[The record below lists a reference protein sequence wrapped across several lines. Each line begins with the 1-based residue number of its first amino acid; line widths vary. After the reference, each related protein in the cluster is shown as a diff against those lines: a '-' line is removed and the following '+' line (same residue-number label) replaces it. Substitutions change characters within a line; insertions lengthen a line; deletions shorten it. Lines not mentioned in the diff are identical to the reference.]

1 MSRKSINPLVKEY
14 WEAQPCGTETDIFGD
29 SSKYTKEWFEII
41 ENYRYEVE
49 PFIHSIAQF
58 TRFRGKRVLE
68 IGVGA
73 GTDHLQWARAGVDLF
88 GIDLT
93 NAGVEITERHLAMYG
108 LKSNLKRVDAE
119 ILPFED
125 NSFDVVYS
133 WGVIHHSENPQA
145 IVNEIKRV
153 LKPNGVF
160 IGMFYNRR
168 SLAGI
173 VAWLKFALLK
183 GRPWRSISYVLYHH
197 NESIGTKA
205 YTNAELKNIFKDFST
220 VKITP
225 LITISDYTYLPKFL
239 KDVIPPCFG
248 YYSGIQV
255 NINSQIEK

>member
-14 WEAQPCGTETDIFGD
+14 WEAQPCGTETDIFRD

-41 ENYRYEVE
+41 EKYRYEVE

-58 TRFRGKRVLE
+58 TRYRGKRVLE

-73 GTDHLQWARAGVDLF
+73 GTDHLQWARAEVDLF

-93 NAGVEITERHLAMYG
+93 NAGVEITERRLAMYG

-153 LKPNGVF
+153 LKPNGEF
-160 IGMFYNRR
+160 IGMFYNRH
-168 SLAGI
+168 SISCI
-173 VAWLKFALLK
+173 VAWIKFALFK
-183 GRPWRSISYVLYHH
+183 GKPWRTIKYVMYNY
-197 NESIGTKA
+197 NESIGTKV
-205 YTNAELKNIFKDFST
+205 YSDTELKKLFKDFNPIR
-220 VKITP
+220 ITP
-225 LITISDYTYLPKFL
+225 FVTISDYIYIPDFLRKF
-239 KDVIPPCFG
+239 IPPSFG
-248 YYSGIQV
+248 YYSGIQAK
-255 NINSQIEK
+255 INK

>member
-1 MSRKSINPLVKEY
+1 MSRNSINSQVKEY

-29 SSKYTKEWFEII
+29 SSLYSREWFEII

-58 TRFRGKRVLE
+58 TRYRSKKVLE
-68 IGVGA
+68 IGVGV

-93 NAGVEITERHLAMYG
+93 HASIEITERHLEMYG
-108 LKSNLKRVDAE
+108 FKSNLKRVDAE

-125 NSFDVVYS
+125 NSFEVVYS

-160 IGMFYNRR
+160 VGMFYNRR
-168 SLAGI
+168 SIASI

-183 GRPWRSISYVLYHH
+183 GRPWRSVSDVLYYH

-205 YTNAELKNIFKDFST
+205 YTNAELRTIFKEFDT

-225 LITISDYTYLPKFL
+225 LVTISDYTYLPKFL
-239 KDVIPPCFG
+239 KDFIPARFG
-248 YYSGIQV
+248 YYSGIQAI
-255 NINSQIEK
+255 IN

>member
-1 MSRKSINPLVKEY
+1 MSKKSINPLVKEY

-29 SSKYTKEWFEII
+29 SSKGTKEWFEII

-58 TRFRGKRVLE
+58 TRYRGKRVLE

-73 GTDHLQWARAGVDLF
+73 GTDHLQWARAEVDLF

-93 NAGVEITERHLAMYG
+93 NAGIEITERRLAMYG

-153 LKPNGVF
+153 LKPNGEF

-183 GRPWRSISYVLYHH
+183 GKPWRSISYVLYHY

-205 YTNAELKNIFKDFST
+205 YTDSELRNIFKDFSA

-225 LITISDYTYLPKFL
+225 LVTISDYTYLPKFL
-239 KDVIPPCFG
+239 KYFIPPSFG
-248 YYSGIQV
+248 YYSGIQAK
-255 NINSQIEK
+255 IN

>member
-1 MSRKSINPLVKEY
+1 MSNESINHLVKEY

-29 SSKYTKEWFEII
+29 LPKYSKEWFEII
-41 ENYRYEVE
+41 ENHRYDVE

-58 TRFRGKRVLE
+58 TRYRGKRVLE

-73 GTDHLQWARAGVDLF
+73 GTDHLQWARAGVDLY

-93 NAGVEITERHLAMYG
+93 NAGIEITQRRLDMYG

-133 WGVIHHSENPQA
+133 WGVIHHSENPQT
-145 IVNEIKRV
+145 IVSEIKRV
-153 LKPNGVF
+153 LKPNGEF

-183 GRPWRSISYVLYHH
+183 GKPWRSIFYVLYHY

-205 YTNAELKNIFKDFST
+205 YTNAELRNIFKDFNT
-220 VKITP
+220 LKVTP
-225 LITISDYTYLPKFL
+225 LVTVSDYNYLPKFL
-239 KDVIPPCFG
+239 KYVIPPSFG
-248 YYSGIQV
+248 YYSGIQAK
-255 NINSQIEK
+255 IN